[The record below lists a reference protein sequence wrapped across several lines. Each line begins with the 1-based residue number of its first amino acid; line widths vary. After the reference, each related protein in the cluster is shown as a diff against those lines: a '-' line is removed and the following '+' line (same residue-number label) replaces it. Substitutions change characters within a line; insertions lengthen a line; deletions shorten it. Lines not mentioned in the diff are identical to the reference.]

1 MQSLF
6 YTYTS
11 PHRLFHPAAKRNTL
25 SESAHNPTFKVARTS
40 CQCCSTCQAQNGLS
54 VLAATVLPEGIN
66 VALCKWSTV
75 IIRAFSVD
83 CYLTLTFKLRGLL
96 TRLPRSSLVKLQ
108 VNYVLTDSM
117 LI

>member
-83 CYLTLTFKLRGLL
+83 CYRGAALL
-96 TRLPRSSLVKLQ
+96 NCRLIMCSLIPYSFRRVFG
-108 VNYVLTDSM
+108 
-117 LI
+117 